1 MQVTTDGPTLR
12 LSGQLDGRCTAEVR
26 DALRGQMARFDEVVV
41 DMAGVDSLDAT
52 GLRLLAAA
60 SATMD
65 REGRRLRLR
74 GCQPRVRRL
83 IALTRLRR
91 CLTVEREPVGASS

>member
-1 MQVTTDGPTLR
+1 MLVTIDGPTLR
-12 LSGQLDGRCTAEVR
+12 LEGQLDGRCTAEVR
-26 DALRGQMARFDEVVV
+26 DALREQMARFDEVVV
-41 DMAGVDSLDAT
+41 DMSGVDSLDAT

-65 REGRRLRLR
+65 RGGRRLRVR
-74 GCQPRVRRL
+74 ACRPRVRRL

-91 CLTVEREPVGASS
+91 CLSVEREPVAG